1 MERTIRITMHAPL
14 GPRHGTLRFSDQNG
28 SVSGTMTLLGSTAP
42 FAGRLTP
49 DGGLTLAGELT
60 SGLQSFSYLARGRLT
75 PGGLEL
81 TVCGGRYSFGIT
93 GEEILS
99 QEELNP

>member
-1 MERTIRITMHAPL
+1 MKREFRITMYAPL
-14 GPRHGTLRFSDQNG
+14 GPRRGTLCFSEEHGN
-28 SVSGTMTLLGSTAP
+28 VSGTMTLLGSTAP
-42 FAGRLTP
+42 FAGRLTT
-49 DGGLTLAGELT
+49 DGELTLAGELT

-81 TVCGGRYSFGIT
+81 KVRGGRYAFCIE

-99 QEELNP
+99 QEASNS